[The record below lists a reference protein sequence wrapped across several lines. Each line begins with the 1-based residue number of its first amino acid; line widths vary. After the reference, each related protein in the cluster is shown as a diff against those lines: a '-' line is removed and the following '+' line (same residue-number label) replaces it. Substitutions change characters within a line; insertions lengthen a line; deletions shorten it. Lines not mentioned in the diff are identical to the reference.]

1 MLVKVCHAGLLQRGS
16 GDEPPPLSPH
26 HHQKKASKIIHTL
39 VNWLHGDGSSPSYE
53 TMDDH
58 QEHHGTACHR
68 EKIKG
73 GSVPVYVGHG
83 NPERFLVKLKLINH
97 PLFRKLLE
105 LTEEELGFCDNCRL
119 VVPCDAHVFQRVIAR
134 IDAEESG
141 RKLRPAEEELLGLF
155 DSIPGSS

>member
-1 MLVKVCHAGLLQRGS
+1 MNNPQKHHSTVCH
-16 GDEPPPLSPH
+16 H
-26 HHQKKASKIIHTL
+26 KA
-39 VNWLHGDGSSPSYE
+39 
-53 TMDDH
+53 
-58 QEHHGTACHR
+58 
-68 EKIKG
+68 IKG

-83 NPERFLVKLKLINH
+83 NTEHFLVKLKHINH

-119 VVPCDAHVFQRVIAR
+119 VVPCDTHVFQSVIAR

-155 DSIPGSS
+155 DAIPGSS